1 MTFFGFEVG
10 SLADWFSGIATTV
23 GILITFIFSLKK
35 GKLQFEL
42 SVKGR
47 GHYELVYSIINRS
60 GFDVKV
66 QMISLSFRDC
76 WFKRSE
82 FSKFLDQRIQMRNFK
97 DPWETLEVNR
107 LRQDT
112 FQLATIVESEHQ
124 KAKLNGGTIPYEQ
137 KLLRF
142 DIDEF
147 KNRKS
152 FYVVLEVLAQ
162 DGKYYRSRPKRIKFK
177 DITYIDSSD
186 I

>member
-1 MTFFGFEVG
+1 MMFFGFEVG
-10 SLADWFSGIATTV
+10 SLAGWFSGIVTT
-23 GILITFIFSLKK
+23 IFSLKK

-82 FSKFLDQRIQMRNFK
+82 FSKFLDQRIQMRNFNDSNK
-97 DPWETLEVNR
+97 DPRETLEANS

-112 FQLATIVESEHQ
+112 FQLATIVERQHQ

-142 DIDEF
+142 DINEF

-162 DGKYYRSRPKRIKFK
+162 DGKYYCSRPKRIKFK